1 MATEESTKL
10 GIKWMMN
17 NDITGAKWMMLPTK
31 LVLPYELPKSLLSY
45 GSVWLVVGEPLQPL
59 KSAVKEGVNLTMKY
73 LGMIREQMVFPLP
86 EKGKGS
92 GKGGN
97 IIKIDWATSL
107 VNHLWPNETEEEKT
121 RMINAICGNS
131 VSKVKCPSKIIAAVK
146 ELGQEGERDF
156 NYLHQVA
163 LNQEMVEKERNRRD
177 PTADRE
183 DQKTYT
189 PTTLKSLLPK
199 DVPGVLCSRNPLLS
213 RYQGFY
219 PGIMDSKL
227 SYFQKTK

>member
-107 VNHLWPNETEEEKT
+107 VNHLWPNEAEEEKT

-163 LNQEMVEKERNRRD
+163 LNQEMVEKERKRRN